1 MWSVLFINTYIVCKC
16 HDKLVINLIMIGP
29 SLLAGGRKGLHFSP
43 LRITKNIC
51 ICRDPSP
58 PVCVHNVTAP
68 APARP
73 QPQRTTIGQTG
84 AGRAAGLG
92 STQYHHQAGLQ
103 YCSRIP
109 PLPRVVTGHW
119 SGCSAAVSLP
129 RDHPAYC
136 STVSSSGRAEA
147 AAVMC

>member
-103 YCSRIP
+103 YCSGIP
-109 PLPRVVTGHW
+109 PLPRDWSLVTGQ
-119 SGCSAAVSLP
+119 AAVLQCLSPEITPPTAALC
-129 RDHPAYC
+129 PAL
-136 STVSSSGRAEA
+136 AE
-147 AAVMC
+147 VKLRL

>member
-68 APARP
+68 APAPSRSAP
-73 QPQRTTIGQTG
+73 LLARQ
-84 AGRAAGLG
+84 GRAALQGWAVLSTTTRRGCSTAAG
-92 STQYHHQAGLQ
+92 SRPSLEW
-103 YCSRIP
+103 S
-109 PLPRVVTGHW
+109 LVTGQ
-119 SGCSAAVSLP
+119 AAVLQCLSPEINPPTAALC
-129 RDHPAYC
+129 PAL
-136 STVSSSGRAEA
+136 AELKLRL
-147 AAVMC
+147 

>member
-1 MWSVLFINTYIVCKC
+1 MLFINTYIVCKC

-68 APARP
+68 APAPSRSAP
-73 QPQRTTIGQTG
+73 LLARQ
-84 AGRAAGLG
+84 GRAALQGWAVLG
-92 STQYHHQAGLQ
+92 TTTRRGCSTAAG
-103 YCSRIP
+103 SRP
-109 PLPRVVTGHW
+109 SLESGHW
-119 SGCSAAVSLP
+119 SLVRLQCCSVSPP
-129 RDHPAYC
+129 RSPRLLQHCVQLWP
-136 STVSSSGRAEA
+136 S
-147 AAVMC
+147 

>member
-103 YCSRIP
+103 YCSGIP
-109 PLPRVVTGHW
+109 PLPREW
-119 SGCSAAVSLP
+119 SLVLVRLQCCSVSPP
-129 RDHPAYC
+129 RSPRLLQHCVQLWP
-136 STVSSSGRAEA
+136 R
-147 AAVMC
+147 

>member
-1 MWSVLFINTYIVCKC
+1 MSLWFLVVCVCAVYQHYTYIECKC
-16 HDKLVINLIMIGP
+16 HDKLIINWILIGP
-29 SLLAGGRKGLHFSP
+29 SLPAGGRKGLHFSP

-103 YCSRIP
+103 CCSRIP
-109 PLPRVVTGHW
+109 PLPREW
-119 SGCSAAVSLP
+119 SLVLVRLQCCSVSPPISP
-129 RDHPAYC
+129 RLLHHI
-136 STVSSSGRAEA
+136 
-147 AAVMC
+147 